1 MEVTQTRLTNVYD
14 SVEAYNAATTGATVP
29 YHVLVLAGFPAG
41 IGDRAAELLG
51 RLARN
56 GPRSGL
62 YIVATIDPGLDLPRG
77 FDLAGLG
84 ELGTTLSLDER
95 GDLGWDDPDFAGGV
109 IEPDQMPEAARAN
122 PWLDA
127 VGAAAGSAYR
137 DLPFGRIAVPAARR
151 WAGNATDGLDVQIGV
166 DSKGEPQHFTM
177 GVRGVHH
184 GLVGGDVRMGKTNLL
199 HVLISQL
206 ALRYPPEELELYLLD
221 FKEVEFDAYLTER
234 LPHARAITSR
244 TDREFGLS
252 MLRRFHEEI
261 ERRARLCR
269 EARVTDL
276 PDYRRET
283 GQVLPRALVIM
294 DEFQVLFSEEDRLA
308 REAGRLL
315 ADIAKRGA
323 AFGLHLLL
331 ATQSPGGPLAAY
343 LRPVYEQMA
352 LRIALGCTQP
362 SVSQAILGE
371 GNDAATRLVRAGDA
385 IYNDRRGEGANPVM
399 RIAMLPTRE
408 RLALIGDIRAFG
420 GGREYPPPA
429 SFDPDAPASFAPA
442 EVTPGEAA
450 PGEAAPGEAAGTA
463 GAAGTGVAGRGDR
476 DQARHHRDV
485 RAYPRSNLLIVGGEE
500 HGHGL
505 LLATLLSA
513 AYQRP
518 PAQVRFTIA
527 EFTRPSSPFHGFF
540 DPVRSLPHEVRI
552 ADRRTV
558 AEELDDLADDLEARL
573 EGSGRARV
581 RPAGTVLPPRR
592 DAPVARAAGR
602 GRLRPAERDLGPPGP
617 AGRQGAGRGHPRG
630 GLDRRLRHRRTR
642 PAPGGPGLLRPAR
655 GAPRALPRGERRAAR
670 GVGRRQPGRRPRP
683 VPGHR
688 MAGRAGRE
696 VQAVLDRLPVRLR
709 PGRIPDHEREMEPS
723 MTTESATATSPYL
736 SLRQAV
742 RPAILAHRLLAGD
755 QERAG
760 KLATEC
766 EDLLY
771 LTGELLKAAGR
782 ARILATA
789 PPPRM
794 PDEGGGDRRAQLLEA
809 YADAGLLWAK
819 VVGSSLALAGV
830 LIERGEWED
839 VRALASFLAGA
850 GEESAA
856 AELRIQL
863 GRAAWET
870 HREQLRA
877 VSNDMPPAAIEPAIN
892 ALRAV
897 LREVPEEYPDRNR
910 EVNRFL
916 PAAGLGHTRDH
927 ERTGGRHSVPQPSGA
942 HRDGRGREVPGHRQD
957 EPRRAGRRIRRHLPA
972 PRRED
977 YIGEPHGWGSQ
988 RYRGTGRIQG
998 APDAVQSRPGREF
1011 LDHAGPLA

>member
-1 MEVTQTRLTNVYD
+1 MGVGQAASAEVNMAVEAIEREMGGAYLRLAEAAATVRHRQRHYLDGRLAGSLFGPATALAAAHPWALAGFGAPAWASYRPDPQAPPPDGLRVGVLRLGEGLPPAPAVARFAGHGHLLISEYGFADGARSLLQALTLRLATATRPGTVRFALADPVGQGRYLSAFLRLPAQLRVGAGVAASPAETEALLATLTGHVVEVTQTRLTNVYD

-29 YHVLVLAGFPAG
+29 YHVLVLTGFPG
-41 IGDRAAELLG
+41 GLSDRAAELLG

-62 YIVATIDPGLDLPRG
+62 YIVATVDPGLEMPRG
-77 FDLAGLG
+77 FDLDALSA
-84 ELGTTLSLDER
+84 LGTTLSVDSR
-95 GDLGWDDPDFAGGV
+95 GDLGWDDPDFGGGV
-109 IEPDQMPEAARAN
+109 IEPDQMPGAARAN

-151 WAGNATDGLDVQIGV
+151 WAGDATDGLDVQIGV
-166 DSKGEPQHFTM
+166 DSKGEPQHFAL

-206 ALRYPPEELELYLLD
+206 ALRYSPEELELYLLD

-252 MLRRFHEEI
+252 MLRRFHDEI

-294 DEFQVLFSEEDRLA
+294 DEFQVLFSDEDRLA

-408 RLALIGDIRAFG
+408 RLALIEDIRGLG

-429 SFDPDAPASFAPA
+429 SFDPDAPACFA
-442 EVTPGEAA
+442 PGEAA
-450 PGEAAPGEAAGTA
+450 PGEAVPGEAAPGEAAGPGRPVQAWLGEAIEIKPATTA
-463 GAAGTGVAGRGDR
+463 TFE
-476 DQARHHRDV
+476 H
-485 RAYPRSNLLIVGGEE
+485 YPRSNLLIVGGEE

-513 AYQRP
+513 AYQRS

-552 ADRRTV
+552 ADRRSV
-558 AEELDDLADDLEARL
+558 AEELDELASDLEARL
-573 EGSGRARV
+573 DGSGS
-581 RPAGTVLPPRR
+581 GS
-592 DAPVARAAGR
+592 GS
-602 GRLRPAERDLGPPGP
+602 G
-617 AGRQGAGRGHPRG
+617 GAGQP
-630 GLDRRLRHRRTR
+630 
-642 PAPGGPGLLRPAR
+642 
-655 GAPRALPRGERRAAR
+655 ERFF
-670 GVGRRQPGRRPRP
+670 
-683 VPGHR
+683 
-688 MAGRAGRE
+688 
-696 VQAVLDRLPVRLR
+696 
-709 PGRIPDHEREMEPS
+709 
-723 MTTESATATSPYL
+723 
-736 SLRQAV
+736 
-742 RPAILAHRLLAGD
+742 LLAGMHRWHELLAEGD
-755 QERAG
+755 YGRPSEISARLVRLADKGPDTGIHVVAWTDGYATAERA
-760 KLATEC
+760 L
-766 EDLLY
+766 
-771 LTGELLKAAGR
+771 
-782 ARILATA
+782 
-789 PPPRM
+789 
-794 PDEGGGDRRAQLLEA
+794 RRA
-809 YADAGLLWAK
+809 GL
-819 VVGSSLALAGV
+819 GFFG
-830 LIERGEWED
+830 
-839 VRALASFLAGA
+839 
-850 GEESAA
+850 
-856 AELRIQL
+856 
-863 GRAAWET
+863 
-870 HREQLRA
+870 
-877 VSNDMPPAAIEPAIN
+877 
-892 ALRAV
+892 LRAV
-897 LREVPEEYPDRNR
+897 LRVLSPAESDALLGVSAAASLDDDRALYRDTEWPAEQVEKFKPYSTASLYAFAR
-910 EVNRFL
+910 EGFL
-916 PAAGLGHTRDH
+916 IRSGKWSPA
-927 ERTGGRHSVPQPSGA
+927 
-942 HRDGRGREVPGHRQD
+942 
-957 EPRRAGRRIRRHLPA
+957 
-972 PRRED
+972 
-977 YIGEPHGWGSQ
+977 
-988 RYRGTGRIQG
+988 
-998 APDAVQSRPGREF
+998 
-1011 LDHAGPLA
+1011 

>member
-1 MEVTQTRLTNVYD
+1 MAVEATERELGGAYLRLAEAAAAARHRQRHYLDGHRTVSPFGPATALAAAHPWALADFGAGAWASYRPDPQAPPPDGLRVGVLRLGDGLPPAPAVARFAGHGHLLISEHGFADGARSLLQALTLRLATATRPGTVRFALADPVGQGRYLSAFLRLPTQLRAGPGVAASPAETEALLTALTGHVVEVTQTRLTNVYD

-41 IGDRAAELLG
+41 LGDRAAELLG

-62 YIVATIDPGLDLPRG
+62 YIVATVDPGLEMPRG
-77 FDLAGLG
+77 FDLDALSA
-84 ELGTTLSLDER
+84 LGTTLSVDSR
-95 GDLGWDDPDFAGGV
+95 GDLGWDDPDFGGAV
-109 IEPDQMPEAARAN
+109 IEPDQMPAAARAN

-127 VGAAAGSAYR
+127 VGTAAGSAYR

-151 WAGNATDGLDVQIGV
+151 WAGDTTDGLDVQIGV
-166 DSKGEPQHFTM
+166 DSKGEPQHFVM

-269 EARVTDL
+269 EAKVTDL

-283 GQVLPRALVIM
+283 RQVLPRALVIM

-408 RLALIGDIRAFG
+408 RLALIGDTRAFG

-429 SFDPDAPASFAPA
+429 SFDPDAPASFAPGGVGLGDPVQPVQPVQA
-442 EVTPGEAA
+442 WLGEAIEIKPA
-450 PGEAAPGEAAGTA
+450 TTA
-463 GAAGTGVAGRGDR
+463 TFER
-476 DQARHHRDV
+476 
-485 RAYPRSNLLIVGGEE
+485 YPRSNLLIVGGEE

-513 AYQRP
+513 AYQRSP
-518 PAQVRFTIA
+518 EQVRFTIA

-552 ADRRTV
+552 ADRRTA
-558 AEELDDLADDLEARL
+558 AEELDDIAHDLEARL
-573 EGSGRARV
+573 EGSGS
-581 RPAGTVLPPRR
+581 G
-592 DAPVARAAGR
+592 
-602 GRLRPAERDLGPPGP
+602 LGGMAQP
-617 AGRQGAGRGHPRG
+617 
-630 GLDRRLRHRRTR
+630 DRFF
-642 PAPGGPGLLRPAR
+642 
-655 GAPRALPRGERRAAR
+655 
-670 GVGRRQPGRRPRP
+670 
-683 VPGHR
+683 
-688 MAGRAGRE
+688 
-696 VQAVLDRLPVRLR
+696 
-709 PGRIPDHEREMEPS
+709 
-723 MTTESATATSPYL
+723 
-736 SLRQAV
+736 
-742 RPAILAHRLLAGD
+742 LLAGMHRWHELLAEGD
-755 QERAG
+755 YGRPSEISARLVRLADKGPDAGIHVVAWTDGYSTAERA
-760 KLATEC
+760 L
-766 EDLLY
+766 
-771 LTGELLKAAGR
+771 
-782 ARILATA
+782 
-789 PPPRM
+789 
-794 PDEGGGDRRAQLLEA
+794 RRA
-809 YADAGLLWAK
+809 GL
-819 VVGSSLALAGV
+819 GFFG
-830 LIERGEWED
+830 
-839 VRALASFLAGA
+839 
-850 GEESAA
+850 
-856 AELRIQL
+856 
-863 GRAAWET
+863 
-870 HREQLRA
+870 
-877 VSNDMPPAAIEPAIN
+877 
-892 ALRAV
+892 LRAV
-897 LREVPEEYPDRNR
+897 LRVLSPAESDALLGVSAAASLDDDRALYR
-910 EVNRFL
+910 DTEW
-916 PAAGLGHTRDH
+916 PAEQVEKFKPYSTASLY
-927 ERTGGRHSVPQPSGA
+927 A
-942 HRDGRGREVPGHRQD
+942 FARDGFLTTSGKWS
-957 EPRRAGRRIRRHLPA
+957 PA
-972 PRRED
+972 
-977 YIGEPHGWGSQ
+977 
-988 RYRGTGRIQG
+988 
-998 APDAVQSRPGREF
+998 
-1011 LDHAGPLA
+1011 